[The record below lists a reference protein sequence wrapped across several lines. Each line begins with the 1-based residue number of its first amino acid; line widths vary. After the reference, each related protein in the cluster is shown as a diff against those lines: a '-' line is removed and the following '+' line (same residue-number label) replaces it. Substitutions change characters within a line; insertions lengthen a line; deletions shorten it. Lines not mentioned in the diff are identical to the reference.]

1 MPFGFCKNFI
11 KNCYL
16 DLKHIIAATASVV
29 TMDPIKANVIFSQ
42 TYMSSKIEFV
52 VMIPLVK
59 GENTATF
66 KIQIIMVI
74 KWS

>member
-1 MPFGFCKNFI
+1 MPIFWDKNFI

-16 DLKHIIAATASVV
+16 DLKHIIAATAGVV
-29 TMDPIKANVIFSQ
+29 TMDPMNANFIFSK

-52 VMIPLVK
+52 VMIALEN

-74 KWS
+74 